1 MSVQSPK
8 TGEASR
14 HQKQAIVISFMGGK
28 KKGVMTRQADVKKV
42 P

>member
-14 HQKQAIVISFMGGK
+14 HQKQAIVISFMGE
-28 KKGVMTRQADVKKV
+28 KKGVMTGQADVKKV